1 MLLFKKTAERKY
13 WLIFLAVFFSASIKA
28 SEFSLDS
35 LGNGLNELI
44 YRSSQ
49 SIVTIEATNPS
60 GSNGSR
66 MNNEPVYN
74 LISTGII
81 YDSIGHV
88 LAVASSV
95 TGRSDIKI
103 KFEDQMIPAQV
114 QAVDY
119 QSGLAL
125 LKMVKPVGK
134 PVVLNRKYGCAGQM
148 ILALGNVYG
157 FRATPSLGFC
167 AGIRSDGI
175 IQFTAP
181 IIYGTLGCGL
191 FNLSGQLV
199 GVFMGN
205 DNQGNQNELGLA
217 VPAYK
222 IPGIAHYLITK
233 GDRLC
238 GYLGLT
244 TTEIQVSP
252 PVVIDYHNQFVN
264 VSNNNLVI
272 EQGVVINK
280 VVANS
285 PAEQAGLRK
294 GDLLFSVNG
303 ERIKSAVDLVRS
315 VQQSEPGTIMNFD
328 VLRQSSIYHINVKVG
343 RKLLPSYQFPNTF
356 NRFKTSRFPIR
367 DSLLNEINNLKL
379 ELFNVEKRLK
389 QLR

>member
-1 MLLFKKTAERKY
+1 MLMLLFKKTAGKKY
-13 WLIFLAVFFSASIKA
+13 WLTLLAVFFSVSIKA
-28 SEFSLDS
+28 AEFSLDY
-35 LGNGLNELI
+35 LENGLNELI

-60 GSNGSR
+60 GGNGSR
-66 MNNEPVYN
+66 MDNEPVYN
-74 LISTGII
+74 LISTGIV
-81 YDSIGHV
+81 YDSLGHI

-103 KFEDQMIPAQV
+103 KFEDQIIPAQV

-119 QSGLAL
+119 QSGLAI

-134 PVVLNRKYGCAGQM
+134 PVVLNGKYGCAGQM

-157 FRATPSLGFC
+157 LRATPSLGFC
-167 AGIRSDGI
+167 AGIRPDGI

-181 IIYGTLGCGL
+181 VIYGTLGCGL

-222 IPGIAHYLITK
+222 IPEIANYLITK

-244 TTEIQVSP
+244 TTKIQVSP
-252 PVVIDYHNQFVN
+252 PIVIGYQNQFVN
-264 VSNNNLVI
+264 VSDNNLVI
-272 EQGVVINK
+272 DQGVLVNK

-285 PAEQAGLRK
+285 PAEQAGLQK

-303 ERIKSAVDLVRS
+303 KRINSAINLVHS
-315 VQQSEPGTIMNFD
+315 VQQSTPGTIMNFD
-328 VLRQSSIYHINVKVG
+328 VLRQNSVYHINVKVG
-343 RKLLPSYQFPNTF
+343 
-356 NRFKTSRFPIR
+356 
-367 DSLLNEINNLKL
+367 
-379 ELFNVEKRLK
+379 EKFL
-389 QLR
+389 